1 MPGAFPAHN
10 DDHCFGAVRRLAAG
24 SGHGR
29 RRGNAAP
36 TGPDHSWRAN
46 TKPDTDPLY
55 NAGGL
60 SVSGSFPSLG
70 ESQARRTARAAGI
83 MLRAWHGCFF
93 EFRNTR
99 SEEHTSELQSLMRNS
114 YAVFCLKK

>member
-36 TGPDHSWRAN
+36 TGPAHSWRAN

-60 SVSGSFPSLG
+60 SVSGSFTFLG
-70 ESQARRTARAAGI
+70 ASQARRHDRAAGI
-83 MLRAWHGCFF
+83 MVAGLAYCFF
-93 EFRNTR
+93 VVRATK
-99 SEEHTSELQSLMRNS
+99 T
-114 YAVFCLKK
+114 

>member
-70 ESQARRTARAAGI
+70 ESQARRTDRA
-83 MLRAWHGCFF
+83 
-93 EFRNTR
+93 R
-99 SEEHTSELQSLMRNS
+99 SEEHTSELQSLMRIS
-114 YAVFCLKK
+114 YAVFCLTKKKTLNNNTNIS

>member
-1 MPGAFPAHN
+1 MNRLPPSSTRTDTLFPYTTLFRSGAFPAHN

-70 ESQARRTARAAGI
+70 ESQARRTDRAAGI
-83 MLRAWHGCFF
+83 MLRAWHGCFLD
-93 EFRNTR
+93 RK
-99 SEEHTSELQSLMRNS
+99 S
-114 YAVFCLKK
+114 VV